1 MKNSSQDN
9 NYKTN
14 NNQDDKQNNNQDRL
28 IKQIKF
34 IEEIDK
40 EKLIG
45 RQTYLADASRKENDA
60 EHAWHMAIMSVL
72 LSEYSN
78 EKIDVLKTMTMLLIH
93 DIVEIDAGDTYAY
106 DEDGKKTQ
114 RQRELTAADR
124 IFGLLP
130 SDQAEYMR
138 GLWDEFEE
146 RKTPEAKFAR
156 TLDNIQP
163 VMLNNEEAGKK
174 NVST

>member
-45 RQTYLADASRKENDA
+45 RQTYLADA
-60 EHAWHMAIMSVL
+60 
-72 LSEYSN
+72 
-78 EKIDVLKTMTMLLIH
+78 
-93 DIVEIDAGDTYAY
+93 
-106 DEDGKKTQ
+106 
-114 RQRELTAADR
+114 
-124 IFGLLP
+124 
-130 SDQAEYMR
+130 
-138 GLWDEFEE
+138 
-146 RKTPEAKFAR
+146 
-156 TLDNIQP
+156 
-163 VMLNNEEAGKK
+163 
-174 NVST
+174 

>member
-1 MKNSSQDN
+1 MDKNE
-9 NYKTN
+9 
-14 NNQDDKQNNNQDRL
+14 QDRL
-28 IKQIKF
+28 NKQMRF

-45 RQTYLADASRKENDA
+45 RQTYLSDASRKENDA
-60 EHAWHMAIMSVL
+60 EHAWHMAIMAVL
-72 LSEYSN
+72 LKEYAN

-106 DEDGKKTQ
+106 DEEAKKTQ
-114 RQRELTAADR
+114 RERELAAADR

-130 SDQAEYMR
+130 QDQAEYMR

-146 RKTPEAKFAR
+146 RRTPEAKFAR
-156 TLDNIQP
+156 TLDNVQP
-163 VMLNNEEAGKK
+163 VMLNNASCGK
-174 NVST
+174 SW